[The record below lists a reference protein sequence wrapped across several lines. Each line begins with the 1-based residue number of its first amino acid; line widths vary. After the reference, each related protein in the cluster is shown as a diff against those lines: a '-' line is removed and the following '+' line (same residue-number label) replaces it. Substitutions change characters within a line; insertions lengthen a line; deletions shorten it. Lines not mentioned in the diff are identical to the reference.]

1 MLIEGDQSIYVDD
14 FIDLYSVLMKN
25 LLYIALIECLI
36 LGFFFLDHT
45 STEDILFCL
54 HSCPINERK
63 NNC

>member
-36 LGFFFLDHT
+36 LGFFF
-45 STEDILFCL
+45 
-54 HSCPINERK
+54 
-63 NNC
+63 